1 MIVRHRST
9 LFPTPSSSAFDR
21 NLDQVFEQLTSS
33 FTSSVAAPRRRAP
46 QVEALWR
53 DDTLTL
59 TVDLPGVPA
68 DAVSVEIAGRTLTL
82 GAHTDEL
89 EWSRSLQ
96 LGTSLDPAK
105 VSARHVD
112 GRLTVMIGQIDA
124 PEPRSIAI
132 DTAPAPAPAP
142 TAIEASE
149 STPAETAAG
158 QSTETISTD

>member
-9 LFPTPSSSAFDR
+9 LFPSPSTPAFDR

-33 FTSSVAAPRRRAP
+33 FSAPRRRAP

-68 DAVSVEIAGRTLTL
+68 DAVTVDVAGRTLTL

-96 LGTSLDPAK
+96 LGMSLDPAK
-105 VSARHVD
+105 VSARHLD
-112 GRLTVMIGQIDA
+112 GRLTVVIGQVDA
-124 PEPRSIAI
+124 PETRSIAV
-132 DTAPAPAPAP
+132 DTTPAPAPA
-142 TAIEASE
+142 AIEATE
-149 STPAETAAG
+149 AD
-158 QSTETISTD
+158 QSTETTSTD